1 MTEAPTTDAG
11 ISSIGWFAILL
22 GAAVLG
28 YLIYYNV
35 THLHEEHGQQSQVEV
50 ARDEHTAGDVRA
62 PSREPS
68 HAEGEAH
75 AERAAQHGAQRKAP
89 PLWGLGVLPFALLLG
104 CIAVLPLLP
113 ATHHWWEDNFNRLI
127 VSLGCGGLSLLYYVL
142 AKGWHVIV
150 PVLNH
155 AVPAEYVPFIVLLF
169 SLYVISG
176 GISLRGDLAAHPLT
190 NTGFLAFGA
199 AIASFVGTTGAS
211 MLLIRPLLQTNSQR
225 QHVVHTVVF
234 FIFLVSN
241 IGGCLLP
248 IGDPP
253 LFLGYL
259 RGVAFFWTF
268 NLWIPWAFCCGILL
282 VIYFLLDSYFY
293 RKEGPSELWRD
304 ETERKPLRLSGWV
317 NVLWLGGIVACVA
330 TISHEREFLGTGWT
344 PFPFLRELVMLLLVA
359 VSLKTTPA
367 GAREANHFNYAA
379 ILEVAALFIGIFIA
393 MQVPIEVLRVYG
405 PSLGLEAPW
414 HYFWATGSL
423 SSFLDNAPTYV
434 VFFETAGSL
443 AIPPGVDVSATVI
456 EPGLLVGIS
465 LGAVFM
471 GSMTYIGN
479 GPNFMVKAIAEQ
491 SGIRMPSFFGYMF
504 KYSIPMLVPVFVIVT
519 LIFLQGGTE
528 LPAAVGDLSPTAD
541 GAISAQIE
549 LPPAGERA
557 GP

>member
-1 MTEAPTTDAG
+1 
-11 ISSIGWFAILL
+11 
-22 GAAVLG
+22 
-28 YLIYYNV
+28 
-35 THLHEEHGQQSQVEV
+35 
-50 ARDEHTAGDVRA
+50 
-62 PSREPS
+62 
-68 HAEGEAH
+68 
-75 AERAAQHGAQRKAP
+75 
-89 PLWGLGVLPFALLLG
+89 
-104 CIAVLPLLP
+104 
-113 ATHHWWEDNFNRLI
+113 
-127 VSLGCGGLSLLYYVL
+127 
-142 AKGWHVIV
+142 
-150 PVLNH
+150 
-155 AVPAEYVPFIVLLF
+155 
-169 SLYVISG
+169 
-176 GISLRGDLAAHPLT
+176 
-190 NTGFLAFGA
+190 
-199 AIASFVGTTGAS
+199 
-211 MLLIRPLLQTNSQR
+211 
-225 QHVVHTVVF
+225 VVF

-268 NLWIPWAFCCGILL
+268 NLWIQWAFCCGILL

-293 RKEGPSELWRD
+293 RKEGPSELWHD

-330 TISHEREFLGTGWT
+330 TISHERELLGTGWT
-344 PFPFLRELVMLLLVA
+344 PFPFLRELIMLLLVA

-367 GAREANHFNYAA
+367 GAREANEFNYAA

-414 HYFWATGSL
+414 HFFWATGSL

-443 AIPPGVDVSATVI
+443 AIPPGVDLSATVI
-456 EPGLLVGIS
+456 EPSLLVGIS

-491 SGIRMPSFFGYMF
+491 SGVKMPSFFGYMF
-504 KYSIPMLVPVFVIVT
+504 KYSIPMLIPVFVIVT

-528 LPAAVGDLSPTAD
+528 LPTAEGGLSPTAD
-541 GAISAQIE
+541 GSISAQIE
-549 LPPAGERA
+549 PPPPGERA
-557 GP
+557 GL